1 MYASE
6 HVGSKAKECLALL
19 LMSLFRS
26 VLLTNID
33 NNSAG
38 KPLCESKVYRDLM
51 KNWSEVFSEQL
62 IELNKLLPDNDPLPT
77 PGNSESENQ

>member
-1 MYASE
+1 
-6 HVGSKAKECLALL
+6 
-19 LMSLFRS
+19 
-26 VLLTNID
+26 
-33 NNSAG
+33 
-38 KPLCESKVYRDLM
+38 M